1 MTANCHRFPNH
12 LGELTLPSVA
22 PLRMVH
28 PRKRHEIVASV
39 HRRTSNETLQSGK
52 QAIDKRQEC
61 EYGTWRCQGQDLQRE
76 YLWSFSRDFTDCEE
90 LKDPSLYVD
99 LQAALEVNSG
109 R

>member
-1 MTANCHRFPNH
+1 M
-12 LGELTLPSVA
+12 LSSVA
-22 PLRMVH
+22 PLQMVH

-39 HRRTSNETLQSGK
+39 HRRTFNEALQFGK

-76 YLWSFSRDFTDCEE
+76 CPCSFSSDFTDCGQ
-90 LKDPSLYVD
+90 LIDPSLYVNF
-99 LQAALEVNSG
+99 QAASEVNLG